1 MTHYS
6 TAGFREDDYV
16 EHLDLGTRVVI
27 VTNARVACISETGH
41 TMLAERLDAI
51 QVSVVCAASL
61 TRTFTTSLSVFF
73 TRELKLHGMTPS
85 TSDQSIH
92 CDCYV

>member
-1 MTHYS
+1 MT
-6 TAGFREDDYV
+6 GFREDDYV

-51 QVSVVCAASL
+51 QVSFL
-61 TRTFTTSLSVFF
+61 
-73 TRELKLHGMTPS
+73 
-85 TSDQSIH
+85 
-92 CDCYV
+92 